1 MNGFLHRIA
10 AQAMGSRDSSL
21 HSVARLPYA
30 ISPSPVHNE
39 EANGQVVTL
48 GTKGNKRHP
57 IVNNG
62 AESDHVPSQNQLP
75 DSNQAEIGAQA
86 LENEVIPTSSE
97 VLIAQS
103 ATGITTKPDIEIV
116 HPSSLKSRPRQAEK
130 SVKKAAAGGSPVWDE
145 VINTH
150 TPLNYSATK
159 SIANDG
165 PYPTLTDSAT
175 PPPLLPLKNSAY
187 PSALNSTAVAQR
199 GEPRGSAWQSQV
211 EETTEVH
218 VSIGRIEITAVHEAP
233 PPKRQAPATAKPM
246 TLDEYLAR
254 RGREA

>member
-1 MNGFLHRIA
+1 MSGFLHRLA
-10 AQAMGSRDSSL
+10 AQAMGSRNTL
-21 HSVARLPYA
+21 HSVTHLPYT
-30 ISPSPVHNE
+30 ISPSPVHND
-39 EANGQVVTL
+39 GQVATL

-62 AESDHVPSQNQLP
+62 AESDHLPSQNQP
-75 DSNQAEIGAQA
+75 RDSNQAEIGAQA
-86 LENEVIPTSSE
+86 LENEVVPTSPE
-97 VLIAQS
+97 VLITQS
-103 ATGITTKPDIEIV
+103 ATGFTTKPDIEIV
-116 HPSSLKSRPRQAEK
+116 HPSSLRSRPRQAEK
-130 SVKKAAAGGSPVWDE
+130 SVNKAAAGGSPVWDE

-150 TPLNYSATK
+150 TPLNNSATK
-159 SIANDG
+159 SIANDT
-165 PYPTLTDSAT
+165 PTDSAI

-218 VSIGRIEITAVHEAP
+218 VSIGRIEITAMHEAP
-233 PPKRQAPATAKPM
+233 PPKRQAPATARPM